1 MANLRSV
8 QSASTGATRLSTPP
22 FTPDS
27 KTLRLTP
34 PITPD
39 GRTRFLDQP
48 ITIPDVRA
56 LLGSGLQTVRAVSL
70 AIGITATL
78 LGLVL
83 PATSEAASTNC
94 INVLGR
100 DAYWSRFQEV
110 YAPVARAGWLDDAFE
125 ASDFTVD
132 GVPTIGSLMI
142 WAPRY
147 GGATWAGHVGVVE
160 VVARDGTV
168 TVKHENW
175 PRGSG
180 EHLDEFTVLPG
191 HRFVHPRQ
199 PAPGSPDG
207 FASYPDEAERIMAVT
222 GGVLVARGQ
231 DPVAPD

>member
-1 MANLRSV
+1 MANLLSV
-8 QSASTGATRLSTPP
+8 QSASAGATGPAQR
-22 FTPDS
+22 
-27 KTLRLTP
+27 
-34 PITPD
+34 PIVRDRKLLPS
-39 GRTRFLDQP
+39 DQP
-48 ITIPDVRA
+48 ILVSGTRA
-56 LLGSGLQTVRAVSL
+56 LCARGRLTLRAVSL
-70 AIGITATL
+70 ALGITATL

-94 INVLGR
+94 INVLRR

-132 GVPTIGSLMI
+132 DVPTIGSLMI
-142 WAPRY
+142 WAPRF

-160 VVARDGTV
+160 VVASDGKV

-180 EHLDEFTVLPG
+180 EHLDEFAVLPG

-222 GGVLVARGQ
+222 GGVLAAQGQDSVARTSG
-231 DPVAPD
+231 PGRSLSSTPPH

>member
-1 MANLRSV
+1 MANLLCVRS
-8 QSASTGATRLSTPP
+8 AWTGAKRLST
-22 FTPDS
+22 
-27 KTLRLTP
+27 L

-39 GRTRFLDQP
+39 VKTRLPEQP
-48 ITIPDVRA
+48 ITITNARA
-56 LLGSGLQTVRAVSL
+56 IILSGRQTIRAVSL
-70 AIGITATL
+70 AIGMITTL

-100 DAYWSRFQEV
+100 DTYWSRFQEV
-110 YAPVARAGWLDDAFE
+110 YAPVARAGWLADAFE

-132 GVPTIGSLMI
+132 DVPTIGSLMI

-160 VVARDGTV
+160 VVASDGTV

-180 EHLDEFTVLPG
+180 EHLDEFAVLPG

-207 FASYPDEAERIMAVT
+207 FAAYPDEAERIMAVT